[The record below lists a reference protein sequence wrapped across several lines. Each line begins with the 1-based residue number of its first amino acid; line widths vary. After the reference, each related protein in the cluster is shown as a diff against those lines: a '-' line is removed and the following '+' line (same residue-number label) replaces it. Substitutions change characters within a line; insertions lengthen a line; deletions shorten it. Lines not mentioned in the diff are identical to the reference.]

1 MHRTEECNFWTQRD
15 TDLTS
20 TSLQAGHEG
29 WGLVILHI
37 YKIFSALVDHPEPF
51 FGILLVLLTG
61 FIQAPALPGICLV
74 IFTWSPFLELW
85 QAISVSLTLTFGCA
99 FTPDLWFLSTV
110 GRAQSASINPALWQ
124 EGKCSNSYPDQAL
137 DAAC

>member
-1 MHRTEECNFWTQRD
+1 MVT
-15 TDLTS
+15 
-20 TSLQAGHEG
+20 
-29 WGLVILHI
+29 LHI
-37 YKIFSALVDHPEPF
+37 YKIYSALADHPEPF
-51 FGILLVLLTG
+51 FGILLVLLPG

-85 QAISVSLTLTFGCA
+85 QAMSVSLTLTFGCA
-99 FTPDLWFLSTV
+99 FTPDLRFMSTWLTST
-110 GRAQSASINPALWQ
+110 RYQYQILALWQ